1 MCRLY
6 KALPRKAI
14 SCWSWLKAKQPAYPT
29 SGPGQCLWSVF
40 EYSSVNESHWLKAH
54 SNACRSQFA
63 KNHLPRVFGV
73 QQFPKNYFGRHMP
86 CDIPSMVA
94 RCRWTKAHSSSLA
107 NHIFFMN
114 WTFTTIHRWGE
125 LGANCPSPA
134 RTPISVTLWSHVWN
148 LRKDP
153 VRDER
158 VRLYD
163 ERRWFEKRTCFIAVI
178 FGMHPFH
185 VFNTLFYL
193 FWFVSHKFW
202 HISSGM
208 LSCGLQYKLQKLCF
222 CRTRGSSPH
231 GTRRQ
236 RRQERWP
243 KNAETEAFAGI
254 SWSCPSY

>member
-1 MCRLY
+1 MICFRILFS
-6 KALPRKAI
+6 KWKPLAQSTFKCMQKSICQEPFTACFWSTAIPQELLRQAHALWHPKH
-14 SCWSWLKAKQPAYPT
+14 
-29 SGPGQCLWSVF
+29 GGQ
-40 EYSSVNESHWLKAH
+40 
-54 SNACRSQFA
+54 
-63 KNHLPRVFGV
+63 
-73 QQFPKNYFGRHMP
+73 MP
-86 CDIPSMVA
+86 LDKGTLEQLGKWHFLI
-94 RCRWTKAHSSSLA
+94 
-107 NHIFFMN
+107 N
-114 WTFTTIHRWGE
+114 WPFTTIQRWGE